1 MCSSVNQVAFMDR
14 VLSGMRPTGNLHLG
28 NLYGALNNWIK
39 LQNEDYETFYFVADL
54 HALTTDFTHSTHL
67 REETM
72 NMAIDWFSF
81 GLNPEKSTIFIQSKI
96 KEHAELFT
104 ILSMITPIS
113 WLERNP
119 SYKDG
124 VSQIGEKTA
133 GNLGFLGYPV
143 LMTADIVM
151 YKARYVPVGA
161 DQLPH
166 LELAREIVRRFNY
179 LTKKD
184 VLLEPQA
191 LLSTAPKILGIDG
204 RKMSKSY
211 GNAIYLSDSEEETR
225 EKIKVMFTDPQRL
238 RRNDPGRPSICGVF
252 YLHQIF
258 SGKQEVREIEEGC
271 RNASIGCVDCKNIL
285 IKNINEKLR
294 PYREKREIWKK
305 RKEDILSI
313 FEEGTKK
320 AHRESEKTMEEVR
333 EAVFG

>member
-1 MCSSVNQVAFMDR
+1 MDR

-258 SGKQEVREIEEGC
+258 SGEQEVREVEEGC

>member
-1 MCSSVNQVAFMDR
+1 MDR

-39 LQNEDYETFYFVADL
+39 LQNENYQTFYFVADF
-54 HALTTDFTHSTHL
+54 HALTTDFAHSTHL
-67 REETM
+67 KEETM

-81 GLNPEKSTIFIQSKI
+81 GLNPEKSTIFVQSKI

-104 ILSMITPIS
+104 IFSMITPVS

-119 SYKDG
+119 SYKDV
-124 VSQIGEKTA
+124 VSQIGEKAA
-133 GNLGFLGYPV
+133 GNFGFLGYPV
-143 LMTADIVM
+143 LMTADITM
-151 YKARYVPVGA
+151 YKARYVPVGF

-184 VLLEPQA
+184 VFLEPQA

-211 GNAIYLSDSEEETR
+211 GNAIYLSDNEEETR
-225 EKIKVMFTDPQRL
+225 KKIKVMFTDPQRL
-238 RRNDPGRPSICGVF
+238 RKNDAGRPDMCGVF

-258 SGKQEVREIEEGC
+258 NDKQRIKEIEEGC
-271 RNASIGCVDCKNIL
+271 KNASIGCVDCKNML

-294 PYREKREIWKK
+294 PYREKRVIWEK

-313 FEEGTKK
+313 FEEGARK
-320 AHRESEKTMEEVR
+320 ARQESEKTMEEVR

>member
-1 MCSSVNQVAFMDR
+1 MDR

-39 LQNEDYETFYFVADL
+39 LQNENYQTFYFVADF
-54 HALTTDFTHSTHL
+54 HALTTDFAHSTHL
-67 REETM
+67 KEETM

-81 GLNPEKSTIFIQSKI
+81 GLNPEKSTIFVQSKI

-104 ILSMITPIS
+104 IFSMITPVS

-119 SYKDG
+119 SYKDV
-124 VSQIGEKTA
+124 VSQIGEKAA
-133 GNLGFLGYPV
+133 GNFGFLGYPV
-143 LMTADIVM
+143 LMTADITM
-151 YKARYVPVGA
+151 YKARYVPVGF

-184 VLLEPQA
+184 VFLEPQA

-211 GNAIYLSDSEEETR
+211 GNAIYLSDNEEETR
-225 EKIKVMFTDPQRL
+225 KKIKVMFTDPQRL
-238 RRNDPGRPSICGVF
+238 RKNDAGRPDMCGVF

-258 SGKQEVREIEEGC
+258 NDKQRIKEIEEGC
-271 RNASIGCVDCKNIL
+271 KNASIGCVDCKNIL

-294 PYREKREIWKK
+294 PYREKRVIWEK

-313 FEEGTKK
+313 FEEGARK
-320 AHRESEKTMEEVR
+320 ARQESEKTMEEVR

>member
-1 MCSSVNQVAFMDR
+1 MDR

-39 LQNEDYETFYFVADL
+39 LQNENYQTFYFVADF
-54 HALTTDFTHSTHL
+54 HALTTDFAHSTHL
-67 REETM
+67 KEETM

-81 GLNPEKSTIFIQSKI
+81 GLSPEKSTIFVQSKI

-104 ILSMITPIS
+104 IFSMITPVS

-119 SYKDG
+119 SYKD
-124 VSQIGEKTA
+124 VISQIGEKSA
-133 GNLGFLGYPV
+133 GNFGFLGYPV
-143 LMTADIVM
+143 LMTADITM
-151 YKARYVPVGA
+151 YKARYVPVGF

-184 VLLEPQA
+184 VFLEPQA

-211 GNAIYLSDSEEETR
+211 GNAIYLSDNEEETR
-225 EKIKVMFTDPQRL
+225 KKIKGMFTDPQRL
-238 RRNDPGRPSICGVF
+238 RKNDAGRPDMCGVF

-258 SGKQEVREIEEGC
+258 SDKQKIKEIEEGC
-271 RNASIGCVDCKNIL
+271 KNASIGCVDCKNIL

-294 PYREKREIWKK
+294 SYREKRTIWEK

-313 FEEGTKK
+313 FEEGARK
-320 AHRESEKTMEEVR
+320 ARQESEKTMEEAR

>member
-1 MCSSVNQVAFMDR
+1 MDR

-39 LQNEDYETFYFVADL
+39 LQNENYQTFYFVADF
-54 HALTTDFTHSTHL
+54 HALTTDFAHSTNL
-67 REETM
+67 KEETM

-81 GLNPEKSTIFIQSKI
+81 GLNPEKSTIFVQSKI

-104 ILSMITPIS
+104 IFSMITPVS

-119 SYKDG
+119 SYKDV
-124 VSQIGEKTA
+124 VSQIGEKVA
-133 GNLGFLGYPV
+133 GNFGFLGYPV
-143 LMTADIVM
+143 LMTADIAM
-151 YKARYVPVGA
+151 YKARYVPVGF

-184 VLLEPQA
+184 VFLEPQA
-191 LLSTAPKILGIDG
+191 LLSIAPKILGIDG

-211 GNAIYLSDSEEETR
+211 GNAIYLSDNEEETR
-225 EKIKVMFTDPQRL
+225 KKIKVMFTDPQRL
-238 RRNDPGRPSICGVF
+238 RKNDAGRPDMCGVF
-252 YLHQIF
+252 CLHQIF
-258 SGKQEVREIEEGC
+258 SDKQKIKEIEEGC
-271 RNASIGCVDCKNIL
+271 KNASIGCVDCKNIL

-294 PYREKREIWKK
+294 PYREKRVIWGK

-313 FEEGTKK
+313 FEEGERK
-320 AHRESEKTMEEVR
+320 ARQESEKTMEEVR